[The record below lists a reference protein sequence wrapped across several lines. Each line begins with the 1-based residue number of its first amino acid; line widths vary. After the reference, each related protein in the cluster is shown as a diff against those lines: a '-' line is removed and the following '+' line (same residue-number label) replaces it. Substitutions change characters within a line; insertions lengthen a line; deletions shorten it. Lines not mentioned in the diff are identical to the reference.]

1 MKRARLCIVFALL
14 AGFSLH
20 GQVAPSLVVQDI
32 AGGTSFAP
40 GSLAEVDASFYL
52 GTSPTVTVAGQNA
65 YVVSFNTDQ
74 IEIQIPVTA
83 PIGANITVAAA
94 GWEQSASFPITV
106 SQYAPILMPQAV
118 GASTVSAWH
127 SDASPVSPA
136 APAMP
141 NETINMYAVG
151 LGPTTPVIPT
161 GGTGNAQTTTVPS
174 VTLASKQVTVWHATL
189 GMASAGVYQ
198 VYFTVPAN
206 IPSGNQNVSMS
217 IGAGTSNAL
226 TLAVGPNPAISA
238 VLNNYSFILPGTPDY
253 ANYGIAPGS
262 IFSIF
267 GSGMATPGV
276 QPVLQDSTNGLPLTL
291 NGASIA
297 ITVAGITSYP
307 ALYFASATQIAAV
320 LPSNTPPG
328 TATIT
333 VTYNAMTSA
342 PATFQVVPSALGFAT
357 MSENGIGEMI
367 ATDANYNLISPTNSA
382 ATSQIITLWGSGL
395 GADIAVSDTTY
406 VGPHQITNIPLT
418 VYVGGSPLQVVWA
431 GRSGYP
437 GLDQINVQLP
447 AQSSPEW
454 DPVFIGGCAAQLIA
468 ASGSNNVPSN
478 TVTLPVGSAGG
489 ACIPPS

>member
-1 MKRARLCIVFALL
+1 ML
-14 AGFSLH
+14 
-20 GQVAPSLVVQDI
+20 
-32 AGGTSFAP
+32 GGNSFAP
-40 GSLAEVDASFYL
+40 GSLAELDVMGL
-52 GTSPTVTVAGQNA
+52 VNPPIVVTVAGLNC
-65 YVVSFNTDQ
+65 YTLYEGNSKFL
-74 IEIQIPVTA
+74 IQIPVDA
-83 PIGANITVAAA
+83 PTGTDILAGPGGNIYINVT
-94 GWEQSASFPITV
+94 
-106 SQYAPILMPQAV
+106 QYAPLLMPQ
-118 GASTVSAWH
+118 GGGTTVSAWH
-127 SDASPVSPA
+127 SDGSIVSPA

-141 NETINMYAVG
+141 NEAIYMDAVG
-151 LGPTTPVIPT
+151 LGPTSPT
-161 GGTGNAQTTTVPS
+161 VATGTTGYGQTTTLPT
-174 VTLASKQVTVWHATL
+174 VTLGGNKCAVLHAVL
-189 GMASAGVYQ
+189 GIGGVGDYQ

-206 IPSGNQNVSMS
+206 MPSGNQNVTLS
-217 IGAGTSNAL
+217 IGGATSNSL

-276 QPVLQDSTNGLPLTL
+276 PAVLQDSTNGLPLTL

-297 ITVAGITSYP
+297 VTVAGITSYP
-307 ALYFASATQIAAV
+307 ALYFASATQMAAV

-333 VTYNAMTSA
+333 VTYNGITSA

-357 MSENGIGEMI
+357 MSENGIGDVI

-406 VGPHQITNIPLT
+406 TGPHQITNIPLT
-418 VYVGGSPLQVVWA
+418 VYVGSSPLQVVWA

-468 ASGSNNVPSN
+468 TSGINNVPSN
-478 TVTLPVGSAGG
+478 AVILPVGSAGG
-489 ACIPPS
+489 ACIPPY